1 MEYKYIPFTS
11 DINFILELEKLI
23 TQMAERQKIEE
34 EKQSEAEKI
43 ARAEYNDVPD
53 GMSAIHFH
61 MTIFLLLCVLA
72 LLNLPSVLV
81 WARNYKYGE
90 KILQHDPSYFPAI
103 ASIVS
108 LSVIWQMPTPRNVYV
123 ILPI

>member
-1 MEYKYIPFTS
+1 
-11 DINFILELEKLI
+11 
-23 TQMAERQKIEE
+23 MAERQKIEE
-34 EKQSEAEKI
+34 EKQSETEKI

-61 MTIFLLLCVLA
+61 MTIFLLLCVLT

>member
-1 MEYKYIPFTS
+1 
-11 DINFILELEKLI
+11 
-23 TQMAERQKIEE
+23 MAERQKIEE

-53 GMSAIHFH
+53 GMSAIYFH

>member
-1 MEYKYIPFTS
+1 
-11 DINFILELEKLI
+11 
-23 TQMAERQKIEE
+23 MAERQKIEE

-61 MTIFLLLCVLA
+61 MTIFLLLCVLT

-108 LSVIWQMPTPRNVYV
+108 LSVIWQLPTPRNVYV

>member
-1 MEYKYIPFTS
+1 
-11 DINFILELEKLI
+11 
-23 TQMAERQKIEE
+23 MAERQKIEE

>member
-1 MEYKYIPFTS
+1 
-11 DINFILELEKLI
+11 
-23 TQMAERQKIEE
+23 MAERQKIEE
-34 EKQSEAEKI
+34 EKQSETEKI

-61 MTIFLLLCVLA
+61 MTIFLLLCVLT

-108 LSVIWQMPTPRNVYV
+108 LSVIWQLPTPRNVYV
-123 ILPI
+123 ILQI

>member
-1 MEYKYIPFTS
+1 
-11 DINFILELEKLI
+11 
-23 TQMAERQKIEE
+23 MAERQKIEE
-34 EKQSEAEKI
+34 EKQSETEKI

-61 MTIFLLLCVLA
+61 MTIFLLLCVLT

-108 LSVIWQMPTPRNVYV
+108 LSVIWQLPTPRNVYV